1 MSSFLLERP
10 WQLMGLMG
18 GGGDGG
24 GGDGG
29 GDGGG
34 GDGGDAGSGGEGGG
48 DGGGDGGGGDGGG
61 EDDSVAR
68 RRAYNAPPGAPLPS
82 SLYVTT
88 HSSLGVHWP
97 LELM

>member
-1 MSSFLLERP
+1 
-10 WQLMGLMG
+10 MGLMG

-68 RRAYNAPPGAPLPS
+68 RRAYNAPPGPPLPS